1 MSNSKNKNTSSQ
13 KTVNGDNMPKNESV
27 QTNTS
32 STAEQNTSTLEQ
44 TNTSLTVEPNTS
56 TTVEQSTQFTGVQAN
71 GEQYNYDVTL
81 TFKADVNQSVATKTT
96 EETAEII
103 NAFNGMS
110 KGYFTM
116 VSSLAVIISN
126 KYYNNIVGIKSP
138 QEFLVRVVG
147 TPKSTASELCKVA
160 KRFYTS
166 LGNLKDSELGLFTY
180 SELVKLADKDDVII
194 DGVIDRIKALGE
206 KHTRNDVIK
215 AIQAETEKAL
225 GIEDSKK
232 DSKSDSNKDSK
243 SDSNKESK
251 SDSNE
256 ESNESFQHTDDTP
269 FNTDWSAEY
278 VIAAN
283 KLVDIADSIRIEID
297 EKQNTN
303 YEDIAK
309 GVGDALHAL
318 VKEMLDLI
326 TNNKESVIE

>member
-1 MSNSKNKNTSSQ
+1 MSNQKTKNTSSQ
-13 KTVNGDNMPKNESV
+13 KQVNRDNTPKNESV

-44 TNTSLTVEPNTS
+44 TNTSSTAEQKSANPN
-56 TTVEQSTQFTGVQAN
+56 TQFTGVQAN
-71 GEQYNYDVTL
+71 GDSYNYDVTL

-96 EETAEII
+96 EKTAEII

-138 QEFLVRVVG
+138 QEFLVKVVG

-160 KRFYTS
+160 KRFYTA
-166 LGNLKDSELGLFTY
+166 LGNLKDKELGLFTY

-194 DGVIDRIKALGE
+194 DGVIDRIKAVGE

-225 GIEDSKK
+225 GVEDNKSESKS
-232 DSKSDSNKDSK
+232 DSKSDSK
-243 SDSNKESK
+243 SESK
-251 SDSNE
+251 SDSKENNKSDNKE
-256 ESNESFQHTDDTP
+256 DSGKDFEPVDGDTP
-269 FNTDWSAEY
+269 FSTKWSDEY
-278 VIAAN
+278 VIATN
-283 KLVDIADSIRIEID
+283 KLVDIADSMRIEID
-297 EKQNTN
+297 EKHNTN

-309 GVGDALHAL
+309 GVCGALHSL

-326 TNNKESVIE
+326 TNNKIE